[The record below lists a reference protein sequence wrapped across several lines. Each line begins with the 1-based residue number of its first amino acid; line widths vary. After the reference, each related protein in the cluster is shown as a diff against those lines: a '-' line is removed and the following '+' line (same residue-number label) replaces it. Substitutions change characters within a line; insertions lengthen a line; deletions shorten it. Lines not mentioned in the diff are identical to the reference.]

1 MSDQF
6 YRKPP
11 ALDKFAQLLS
21 GRFPG
26 GSQIGDKLDSAFK
39 SIAKVTLGYAPKHGS
54 THSPTAEDPLDDNSI
69 TDGKLRDSAATSVIG
84 RAATSAG
91 DPGDIVAGTNSVLGR
106 VAGVLGFS
114 QLATGQVADA
124 AVTYAKIQDVSAA
137 SRLLGRGSA
146 AGAGDVEELTLA
158 LGLSLLTTVLT
169 MVPVVLRPAQVTANQ
184 NDWNPGTKG
193 SDRTTFFVSTDA
205 SRDFTGLLATGVV
218 DGASVVW
225 TNNGAQNEVVK
236 HLNAGSAAANRFS
249 CSTGADMT
257 IAANGAVLL
266 VRDATAAVWRVFAL

>member
-1 MSDQF
+1 VSNDF

-11 ALDKFAQLLS
+11 YIPGFAQILN

-26 GSQIGDKLDSAFK
+26 GSQVGLLLEQSLASF
-39 SIAKVTLGYAPKHGS
+39 AQVALGYAPRHGT
-54 THSPTAEDPLDDNSI
+54 THSPTSADPLDDNSI

-84 RAATSAG
+84 RSATTAG
-91 DPGDIVAGTNSVLGR
+91 DPADIVAGTNSVLGR
-106 VAGVLGFS
+106 TSGVLGFS

-158 LGLSLLTTVLT
+158 PGLSLLATILT
-169 MVPVVLRPAQVTANQ
+169 MLPVVLRPAQVTGNQ

-193 SDRTTFFVSTDA
+193 SDRTTLFVSTDA
-205 SRDFTGLLATGVV
+205 SRNFTGLLATGVA
-218 DGASVVW
+218 DGAQVTW
-225 TNNGAQNEVVK
+225 INDGAQNEVLQ
-236 HLNAGSAAANRFS
+236 HLNAGSAAANQFR
-249 CSTGADMT
+249 CNTGADVT
-257 IAANGAVLL
+257 IPAAGAAMLL
-266 VRDATAAVWRVFAL
+266 RDSTAAVWRVFAL